1 MRVALL
7 SRAVFP
13 LHGYGGLER
22 HVAALEKYLRLEGCG
37 VTLYTATP
45 RDLSN
50 PREGTVFVPYRMI
63 PWPQGKGFAV
73 LDRDTNYLAWS
84 ARAGWRVLKAR
95 HDVVQADAG
104 AGFGYA
110 LFAGDG
116 APPLVLHPHGMEE
129 FEAPPLKRAL
139 YSPLRS
145 AIRYAAKRA
154 ARVIA
159 PDASMREDV
168 RRHLGVEDGRIAL
181 VPNAID
187 LADIDRI
194 EDGMVPERLRVG
206 PSQRVLLSVGRLES
220 NKGFTHLVRAL
231 SIIDTR
237 LPKDVIW
244 VLVGRGP
251 EKDALERQIAGS
263 GLRDRV
269 CLTGAISDDELSAL
283 YRRSELVVLPTLYEG
298 SSMVTL
304 EAMAHRK
311 PVVATEVGGIPDK
324 VFPGENGLLVPPG
337 DAAALA
343 AAVMEAIASPERLRD
358 WGLRGR
364 AIVESR
370 FSWAARVKELLRLYE
385 TVVRRRGG

>member
-22 HVAALEKYLRLEGCG
+22 HVAALEKYLRLEGVD
-37 VTLYTATP
+37 VTLYTVP
-45 RDLSN
+45 PPSGSN
-50 PREGTVFVPYRMI
+50 DREGTVFVPYRVV
-63 PWPQGKGFAV
+63 PWPAAKGFVV

-84 ARAGWRVLKAR
+84 VRAGRRALEAR

-110 LFAGDG
+110 LFASEQ

-129 FEAPPLKRAL
+129 FKAPGLKRAL
-139 YSPLRS
+139 YLPLRS
-145 AIRYAAKRA
+145 AIRYAAKGA

-159 PDASMREDV
+159 PDDSMRDEV
-168 RRHLGVEDGRIAL
+168 RRHLSVDDDRIAL

-187 LADIDRI
+187 LTELDRGFGEADL
-194 EDGMVPERLRVG
+194 ERLGVA
-206 PSQRVLLSVGRLES
+206 PSQRVLLSVGRLEAS
-220 NKGFTHLVRAL
+220 KGFTYLVRAL
-231 SIIDTR
+231 SILDAR
-237 LPKDVIW
+237 LPKDMVC

-251 EKDALERQIAGS
+251 EGDALEKEIESRGLWSRVRFAGA
-263 GLRDRV
+263 V
-269 CLTGAISDDELSAL
+269 SDAELSAL
-283 YRRSELVVLPTLYEG
+283 YERCEVVVHPTLYEG

-311 PVVATEVGGIPDK
+311 PVVATSVGGIPDK
-324 VFPGENGLLVPPG
+324 VFHRENGLLVPPG
-337 DAAALA
+337 DTDALA
-343 AAVMEAIASPERLRD
+343 TAVLEAIESPHRLRD

-364 AIVESR
+364 EIVESR
-370 FSWAARVKELLRLYE
+370 FTWAARVKELVTLYE
-385 TVVRRRGG
+385 TILRTSA

>member
-22 HVAALEKYLRLEGCG
+22 HVAALEKYLRLEGCS

-45 RDLSN
+45 HADPGIRQ
-50 PREGTVFVPYRMI
+50 GTVFVPYRLFL
-63 PWPQGKGFAV
+63 WPRGKGFVV

-84 ARAGWRVLKAR
+84 VRAGRRVLKAR

-110 LFAGDG
+110 LFAGEG

-129 FEAPPLKRAL
+129 FQAPPVKRAM
-139 YSPLRS
+139 YFPLRS

-159 PDASMREDV
+159 PDDSMREGV

-181 VPNAID
+181 LPNAID
-187 LADIDRI
+187 LAEIDGR
-194 EDGMVPERLRVG
+194 EDGIELERLGVG
-206 PSQRVLLSVGRLES
+206 PSQRVLLSVGRLEP
-220 NKGFTHLVRAL
+220 NKGFSHFLRAL
-231 SIIDTR
+231 SILDAR
-237 LPKDVIW
+237 LPKDMLW

-251 EKDALERQIAGS
+251 ERVALERQIRES

-269 CLTGAISDDELSAL
+269 HLTGAISDSDLSAL
-283 YRRSELVVLPTLYEG
+283 YGRCELVVHPTLYEG

-304 EAMAHRK
+304 EAMAHKK
-311 PVVATEVGGIPDK
+311 PVVATSVGGIPDK
-324 VFPGENGLLVPPG
+324 VYPGVNGLLVPPG

-343 AAVMEAIASPERLRD
+343 AAVLQAIASPQRLRD

-364 AIVESR
+364 EIVETR
-370 FSWAARVKELLRLYE
+370 FSWTARVKELLRLYE
-385 TVVRRRGG
+385 TLLRENRA